1 MRAPSGR
8 AGGIL
13 QCIVEQVRDDF
24 AQQHRIAAHVQCF
37 VVAGLVA
44 ALEAEIDV
52 RRERA
57 RHPLGAGLERH
68 RGEVDVDETRNL
80 FARLRASERQQ
91 LVGQPHR
98 AIGSRAQFAH
108 GRIGLLR
115 IARDGR
121 LLGMQLHRGER
132 RAQLVRGVGDE
143 LALRVERGLQAA
155 EQRVHRARERPD
167 FERHVGLV
175 DRLQRR
181 VGLPVQR
188 IGEMRERAELLVH
201 DAPHDA
207 PAGEQQ
213 QQQRHHDGDQEFGG
227 DPVAVPHRLRDFDDH
242 RLAALDVFD
251 AYLGDAHRA
260 IVVLGL
266 EHVRV
271 MHAAHVDA
279 AQRQLRI
286 AGELLFAVAD
296 PVDQR
301 FGRIGEHRLRERR
314 HGERR
319 VGAGDLDLFRDGGG
333 EIGERAV
340 DHVLRVLPRE
350 PVGDQAAHQREHRQ
364 RRGEA
369 PQQRA
374 AQAGGHGR
382 ISRHFDG
389 QMDERRSRGAARS
402 GTGRRRATGNGAVR
416 RTGRRR
422 PAGAPAA
429 QTLAVW
435 RISCSR

>member
-143 LALRVERGLQAA
+143 
-155 EQRVHRARERPD
+155 
-167 FERHVGLV
+167 
-175 DRLQRR
+175 
-181 VGLPVQR
+181 
-188 IGEMRERAELLVH
+188 
-201 DAPHDA
+201 
-207 PAGEQQ
+207 
-213 QQQRHHDGDQEFGG
+213 
-227 DPVAVPHRLRDFDDH
+227 
-242 RLAALDVFD
+242 
-251 AYLGDAHRA
+251 
-260 IVVLGL
+260 
-266 EHVRV
+266 
-271 MHAAHVDA
+271 
-279 AQRQLRI
+279 
-286 AGELLFAVAD
+286 
-296 PVDQR
+296 
-301 FGRIGEHRLRERR
+301 
-314 HGERR
+314 
-319 VGAGDLDLFRDGGG
+319 
-333 EIGERAV
+333 
-340 DHVLRVLPRE
+340 
-350 PVGDQAAHQREHRQ
+350 
-364 RRGEA
+364 
-369 PQQRA
+369 RA
-374 AQAGGHGR
+374 ASSAVFRRPSSAFIALVSGR
-382 ISRHFDG
+382 IS
-389 QMDERRSRGAARS
+389 S
-402 GTGRRRATGNGAVR
+402 GTSVSSTGSSDVWSAGSANRRDA
-416 RTGRRR
+416 
-422 PAGAPAA
+422 
-429 QTLAVW
+429 
-435 RISCSR
+435 